1 MGWGVTLTWLRWS
14 PQMLLHRKML
24 QQPFSKSKVS
34 QFQPSQ
40 RRQCLRSVQ
49 SIIQDTEN
57 WNKAIRRFTV
67 AVVLNISYGI
77 DIKGDDDPY
86 IKLADDAAQ
95 AINNSGAPAS
105 SIVDR
110 FPISEI
116 ISLRHGHD
124 MKQANV
130 V

>member
-49 SIIQDTEN
+49 SIIQDTEH

-110 FPISEI
+110 FPISE
-116 ISLRHGHD
+116 LL
-124 MKQANV
+124 
-130 V
+130 